1 MIPKLSLT
9 VGIQG
14 KITNHMIKPSTKRM
28 LNLEETVSKN
38 KKPKMSVIK
47 EERWKKS
54 YTNRYSQLK
63 VATNALK
70 I

>member
-28 LNLEETVSKN
+28 LNLDEAVSKN

-47 EERWKKS
+47 EE
-54 YTNRYSQLK
+54 
-63 VATNALK
+63 